1 MIVLIV
7 MIILTSVAV
16 LFLKGE
22 GEGYGKNVRNNEKRR
37 VGFSDKN
44 FFL

>member
-1 MIVLIV
+1 MVVLIV
-7 MIILTSVAV
+7 MIVLMLIAV
-16 LFLKGE
+16 IFLKGE
-22 GEGYGKNVRNNEKRR
+22 GDRYGKNVRKNEKRR